1 MAHQSLYRR
10 YRPARFGEIIGQPHT
25 VAALRNAVAEDRVG
39 HAYLFSGPRGTGK
52 TSTARILAKA
62 LNCEDLA
69 EGEPCGTCGF
79 CTSIAAGTSYE
90 LHELDAASNNKVDDI
105 RDLISRVAIGTPGRT
120 KVYVLDEVHM
130 LTPGAENALLKTL
143 EEPPGHVVFVL
154 CTTEPHKVVQT
165 IRSRTQH
172 LHFAL
177 VGADLL
183 ERHVRAVASDA
194 GLDVADDD
202 VRYVLAAGGGSV
214 RDTLSA
220 LDAVT
225 AAGRAPEGGDAVAAV
240 LDALVAGDTAAALA
254 AADEATRGGQ
264 EPRVLGEALLGQL
277 RNAFLASVEAP
288 LEHLSAADRAVA
300 AERARH
306 MSSRALTS
314 AMELLGTA
322 LVGMREAP
330 DPRVD
335 LDLALVRLTGEDSR
349 LSLRSL
355 ADRVERLE
363 QGIAGRPQPASTA
376 TGSAERSSAA
386 AGSPTGRRP
395 SGGQPPPAGGG
406 PSGPARARQALAET
420 SETPKLAPA
429 PAAESPDAVSAPS
442 AATPTATAPEAVPRP
457 AEPSAA
463 TAEPAREAAP
473 TAPVGAD
480 HSQAS
485 PSPAAADE
493 SLRASPALPSGATVA
508 PVPVPA
514 PAPPSR
520 DEAVLAWAQ
529 EVLPTL
535 DKAARARLAAGRF
548 LPNADDSLRIGFST
562 PGYLQRCAD
571 YCPEV
576 EASFGRYFGRVVRV
590 LFVLDDG
597 SRTAPPAAAAGEGAL
612 RSPLLGEVCS
622 SAARVASKPAR
633 REALSGVEEVQQAFP
648 GSRLIQLETS

>member
-25 VAALRNAVAEDRVG
+25 VAALRNAVAEERVG

-52 TSTARILAKA
+52 TSSARILAKA

-172 LHFAL
+172 LHFEL

-183 ERHVRAVASDA
+183 ERHLRAVATDA
-194 GLDVADDD
+194 GLDVSDDD

-240 LDALVAGDTAAALA
+240 LDALVASDTAAALA

-277 RNAFLASVEAP
+277 RNAFLASVKVP
-288 LEHLSAADRAVA
+288 LEYLSAAERAAA

-306 MSSRALTS
+306 LTSRTLTS
-314 AMELLGTA
+314 AMELLGAA

-335 LDLALVRLTGEDSR
+335 LDLALVRLTGEDSG

-355 ADRVERLE
+355 ADRVDRLE
-363 QGIAGRPQPASTA
+363 RGIAGRPPPASAA
-376 TGSAERSSAA
+376 TGSADRPPAA
-386 AGSPTGRRP
+386 AGSSTGRRP

-406 PSGPARARQALAET
+406 PSGPARARQALAGA
-420 SETPKLAPA
+420 SATPKLCPRAGRRISRRCIRPLRRHACCNRGRGRTTTGRAAGVRHRAFAHPA
-429 PAAESPDAVSAPS
+429 RPGR
-442 AATPTATAPEAVPRP
+442 RP
-457 AEPSAA
+457 AGIPLAGSGGRTSACFA
-463 TAEPAREAAP
+463 RTPLGDGRTRARTCAAQPGRSGPGLGAGGPARP
-473 TAPVGAD
+473 GQVRP
-480 HSQAS
+480 S
-485 PSPAAADE
+485 PS
-493 SLRASPALPSGATVA
+493 RGRALPSQRRRC
-508 PVPVPA
+508 P
-514 PAPPSR
+514 
-520 DEAVLAWAQ
+520 
-529 EVLPTL
+529 
-535 DKAARARLAAGRF
+535 AARLLHGGV
-548 LPNADDSLRIGFST
+548 SGT
-562 PGYLQRCAD
+562 
-571 YCPEV
+571 
-576 EASFGRYFGRVVRV
+576 
-590 LFVLDDG
+590 
-597 SRTAPPAAAAGEGAL
+597 L
-612 RSPLLGEVCS
+612 RSLP
-622 SAARVASKPAR
+622 R
-633 REALSGVEEVQQAFP
+633 
-648 GSRLIQLETS
+648 